1 MNKVSP
7 LSSLDSKR
15 LETSFFRSS
24 GKQRKKRIFKTIHPF
39 ILTLPLIIV
48 VSSFLY
54 IFFLNYQLLILPREK
69 IKLTEN
75 TQSLLN
81 KKLLNSIHFLSQGG
95 NFHPFSKFIYLPFA
109 NENTKKNGIILNFKK
124 PLNLKYSQLLV
135 VLKKTD
141 DNFKIQTIM
150 RDNKFHSNTFLPLE
164 TEVWMK
170 NNDSLY
176 QYVPIKIKEL
186 SPSNINLCKITQI
199 RFLFFRENSH
209 PSSILIRDIILKKE
223 EK

>member
-1 MNKVSP
+1 MNRVSP

-15 LETSFFRSS
+15 LEASFFRSS
-24 GKQRKKRIFKTIHPF
+24 GRQRKKRNFKTIHPF

-95 NFHPFSKFIYLPFA
+95 SFHPFSKFIYLPFA
-109 NENTKKNGIILNFKK
+109 NENPKKNGVILNFKK

-135 VLKKTD
+135 ILKKQD
-141 DNFKIQTIM
+141 DDFKIQTIM
-150 RDNKFHSNTFLPLE
+150 RDDKFHSNTFLPLE
-164 TEVWMK
+164 TKVGRG

-176 QYVPIKIKEL
+176 QYVPIKIEGL

-199 RFLFFRENSH
+199 RLIFFRGNSH
-209 PSSILIRDIILKKE
+209 PSSILIKDIFLKKE